1 MEYNIKE
8 QIDTWQKK
16 LHYYEQ
22 KEAGLRKR
30 IKQGEELREDI
41 GKMPVGDPRID
52 TFYRHLANLY
62 SQLVTL
68 PAKIR
73 RCKDNILTLEC
84 EL

>member
-16 LHYYEQ
+16 LHHYEQ
-22 KEAGLRKR
+22 KEAGLRER
-30 IKQGEELREDI
+30 IKQGEDLRQDVDEM
-41 GKMPVGDPRID
+41 KVGDPRVD
-52 TFYRHLANLY
+52 RFYHHLSNLY
-62 SQLVTL
+62 TQLATL

-73 RCKDNILTLEC
+73 RCKDNIATLEC

>member
-1 MEYNIKE
+1 MEYNITE

-22 KEAGLRKR
+22 KEACLQER
-30 IKQGEELREDI
+30 IKQGEKLRQEVD
-41 GKMPVGDPRID
+41 KMPVGDPRID
-52 TFYRHLANLY
+52 KFYRHLSNLY
-62 SQLVTL
+62 TQIATL